1 MLLRALE
8 SGILRSWDR
17 QSQILRLLLGLGKEI
32 RVSSV
37 EGKII
42 EPWSQKG
49 SAEGLYY
56 YLSQAPGPKVSMS
69 KLGGQSKSKSTF
81 RFFFILS
88 LRNSKYVYS
97 WVCVHVRVCVCSNVC
112 MPTSLSLCLCS
123 AVYTHDFSERNI
135 THNTEHHAGL
145 SLSDHTPAKQKEILL
160 NFIPFADKSTSG

>member
-97 WVCVHVRVCVCSNVC
+97 WVCVHVRVCVCVLMSVC
-112 MPTSLSLCLCS
+112 PHLWACICAVLC
-123 AVYTHDFSERNI
+123 THMIS
-135 THNTEHHAGL
+135 
-145 SLSDHTPAKQKEILL
+145 QKETSRTTQNTMPVCHWVI
-160 NFIPFADKSTSG
+160 IPQQNRKKFY